1 MNCGETQVS
10 GQGNCVDTTRN
21 NELRILIADALPED
35 RLLLR
40 QQLPDLPELKFV
52 FEEACSGEEAVE
64 KLERSAF
71 QCILLDCALPGDRGV
86 GGVRCLQKSA
96 PLVPIISL
104 SRVGGEELA
113 VESLKQGAHDFL
125 NKARLSGTILRDAVL
140 TAVDKAD
147 QAQIL
152 ETQKQKLLEEER
164 LRVLMQL
171 AGSTAHELSQPLTG
185 LMGFCQLL
193 RRDPSC
199 PPSLI
204 PIVDNIV
211 RSAHQIHG
219 VLQQVRMTP
228 PKDPSAGVPQPA
240 AVVFS
245 RPFQVLTVEDN
256 DADFERIRQLLETEA
271 RQLRLTRATSLRV
284 ALQLCGERLFDLCL
298 VDYQLP
304 DGHGID
310 FAEMVKQA
318 GRIVPCILVTG
329 LGGESLAAEAF
340 RRGFYDYLPKHEL
353 SRLVLPR
360 SIWDALE
367 RARMLSEIEEATRRI
382 TDLSARDKVT
392 GLWNRHRLDE
402 RLAEEFTRSRRYKA
416 PVTICI
422 GDLDHFKLVNDSFGH
437 AIGDR
442 VLRTTAEL
450 MKAALRQTDFLG
462 RYGGEEFCLVF
473 TNTELM
479 DAALCCERIR
489 QRIENE
495 KFASDSGV
503 SFSLTVSF
511 GLCQCSAQHAT
522 IEALLS
528 DADRALYG
536 AKNQG
541 RNQVYLSVDG
551 RLLAWGQATGVGS
564 VSPQDLSI

>member
-1 MNCGETQVS
+1 
-10 GQGNCVDTTRN
+10 VDTTRSD
-21 NELRILIADALPED
+21 ELRILIVDAQVD
-35 RLLLR
+35 DWALLR
-40 QQLPDLPELKFV
+40 QQLPDSPELAFV

-64 KLERSAF
+64 KLRRSGF
-71 QCILLDCALPGDRGV
+71 QCVLLDCALPGGGV
-86 GGVRCLQKSA
+86 GWVRRLQESA
-96 PLVPIISL
+96 PLVPIIAL
-104 SRVGGEELA
+104 SRLGGEDLA
-113 VESLKQGAHDFL
+113 VASLKCGAYDYL
-125 NKARLSGTILRDAVL
+125 NKARLAGTILRDAAL
-140 TAVDKAD
+140 AAVDKAG
-147 QAQIL
+147 QLQIL
-152 ETQKQKLLEEER
+152 EAQKQKLLEEER

-171 AGSTAHELSQPLTG
+171 AGSTAHELNQPLTG

-193 RRDPSC
+193 QRDPSC
-199 PPSLI
+199 PPNLV

-211 RSAHQIHG
+211 RSAHQLHG

-228 PKDPSAGVPQPA
+228 PKDLSAGVPQPA
-240 AVVFS
+240 TVIFS
-245 RPFQVLTVEDN
+245 RPFQVLTVEDS
-256 DADFERIRQLLETEA
+256 DADFERVRQLLETEA
-271 RQLRLTRATSLRV
+271 RQLRLTRATNLGSALR
-284 ALQLCGERLFDLCL
+284 LCVERTFDLCL

-310 FAEMVKQA
+310 FAEMLKQA
-318 GRIVPCILVTG
+318 GRTVPCILVTG

-353 SRLVLPR
+353 SRGVLPR
-360 SIWDALE
+360 SIWNALE

-382 TDLSARDKVT
+382 SDLSARDKVT

-402 RLAEEFTRSRRYKA
+402 RLGEEFTRSRRYRA
-416 PVTICI
+416 PVTIGIC
-422 GDLDHFKLVNDSFGH
+422 DLDHFKQVNDSFGH
-437 AIGDR
+437 AIGDE

-450 MKAALRQTDFLG
+450 MKAALRQTDFIG

-473 TNTELM
+473 PNTELM

-495 KFASDSGV
+495 KFASGNGE
-503 SFSLTVSF
+503 SFSVTVSF
-511 GLCQCSAQHAT
+511 GLCQCSNQHAT
-522 IEALLS
+522 VEALLS

-551 RLLAWGQATGVGS
+551 RLLPWAQGAGLGSIPPKKVGA
-564 VSPQDLSI
+564 

>member
-1 MNCGETQVS
+1 
-10 GQGNCVDTTRN
+10 
-21 NELRILIADALPED
+21 
-35 RLLLR
+35 
-40 QQLPDLPELKFV
+40 
-52 FEEACSGEEAVE
+52 
-64 KLERSAF
+64 
-71 QCILLDCALPGDRGV
+71 
-86 GGVRCLQKSA
+86 
-96 PLVPIISL
+96 
-104 SRVGGEELA
+104 
-113 VESLKQGAHDFL
+113 
-125 NKARLSGTILRDAVL
+125 
-140 TAVDKAD
+140 
-147 QAQIL
+147 
-152 ETQKQKLLEEER
+152 
-164 LRVLMQL
+164 
-171 AGSTAHELSQPLTG
+171 
-185 LMGFCQLL
+185 
-193 RRDPSC
+193 
-199 PPSLI
+199 
-204 PIVDNIV
+204 
-211 RSAHQIHG
+211 
-219 VLQQVRMTP
+219 
-228 PKDPSAGVPQPA
+228 
-240 AVVFS
+240 
-245 RPFQVLTVEDN
+245 
-256 DADFERIRQLLETEA
+256 
-271 RQLRLTRATSLRV
+271 
-284 ALQLCGERLFDLCL
+284 LCGERAFDLCL

-318 GRIVPCILVTG
+318 GRVVPCILVTG

-353 SRLVLPR
+353 SRSVLPR
-360 SIWDALE
+360 SIWNALE

-422 GDLDHFKLVNDSFGH
+422 CDLDHFKRVNDSFGH
-437 AIGDR
+437 AIGDQ

-489 QRIENE
+489 QRVENE
-495 KFASDSGV
+495 KFASDRGV

-511 GLCQCSAQHAT
+511 GLCQCSAQHT
-522 IEALLS
+522 TMEALLS

-541 RNQVYLSVDG
+541 RNQVYLSMDG
-551 RLLAWGQATGVGS
+551 RLVSWAQATGLGS
-564 VSPQDLSI
+564 IPLPQRPGG

>member
-1 MNCGETQVS
+1 ME
-10 GQGNCVDTTRN
+10 TTRN
-21 NELRILIADALPED
+21 DELWILIVDAQADD
-35 RLLLR
+35 RALLR
-40 QQLPDLPELKFV
+40 QQLPGLPERTFV
-52 FEEACSGEEAVE
+52 FEEACSGEKAVE

-71 QCILLDCALPGDRGV
+71 QCILLDCALPGGGGV
-86 GGVRCLQKSA
+86 GWVRRLQESA
-96 PLVPIISL
+96 SLVPIIAL
-104 SRVGGEELA
+104 SRLGGEELA
-113 VESLKQGAHDFL
+113 VESLKCGAHDYL
-125 NKARLSGTILRDAVL
+125 NKARLSGTMLRDAVL
-140 TAVDKAD
+140 AAVDKAE

-185 LMGFCQLL
+185 LIGYCQLL
-193 RRDPSC
+193 HRDPSC
-199 PPSLI
+199 PSKLM
-204 PIVDNIV
+204 PIVANIV

-228 PKDPSAGVPQPA
+228 PKDPSAGVPQPST
-240 AVVFS
+240 VIFS
-245 RPFQVLTVEDN
+245 RPFQVLTVEDS

-271 RQLRLTRATSLRV
+271 RQLRLTRATSLGT
-284 ALQLCGERLFDLCL
+284 ALQLCGERTFDLCL

-318 GRIVPCILVTG
+318 GRVVPCILVTG

-353 SRLVLPR
+353 SRAVLPR
-360 SIWDALE
+360 SIWNALE

-382 TDLSARDKVT
+382 SDLSARDKVT

-422 GDLDHFKLVNDSFGH
+422 CDLDHFKRVNDSFGH
-437 AIGDR
+437 AIGDQ

-489 QRIENE
+489 QRVENE
-495 KFASDSGV
+495 KFASDRGV

-511 GLCQCSAQHAT
+511 GLCQCSAQHT
-522 IEALLS
+522 TMEALLS

-551 RLLAWGQATGVGS
+551 RLLAWAQATGLGS
-564 VSPQDLSI
+564 ISPQELGI